1 MFKAQVIGNL
11 GFDATKRNAKKSAE
25 EYISF
30 SVAHDRGRDVPSVW
44 VNVYWREGVGH
55 RILPYLKKGAKVAVF
70 GDCAVDTYTGR
81 DGCPTTSITIYP
93 DSVDI
98 ILFPKREEGAQGA
111 STPARTATQAGPA
124 YTPGAQAQPA
134 AQGYTQNAKPTGP
147 CPIPTPPGSQAPLP
161 PMNDPSYTNAQ
172 PEDLPF

>member
-70 GDCAVDTYTGR
+70 GDCAIDTYTGR
-81 DGCPTTSITIYP
+81 DGRPTTSITIYP

-98 ILFPKREEGAQGA
+98 ILFPKREDGAQGA
-111 STPARTATQAGPA
+111 STHAGTGEPACPA
-124 YTPGAQAQPA
+124 YVQNAGPGAQPEAQPQA
-134 AQGYTQNAKPTGP
+134 AKPTGP
-147 CPIPTPPGSQAPLP
+147 CPIPTPPG
-161 PMNDPSYTNAQ
+161 NAAGDGNFFGEH
-172 PEDLPF
+172 PDDLPF